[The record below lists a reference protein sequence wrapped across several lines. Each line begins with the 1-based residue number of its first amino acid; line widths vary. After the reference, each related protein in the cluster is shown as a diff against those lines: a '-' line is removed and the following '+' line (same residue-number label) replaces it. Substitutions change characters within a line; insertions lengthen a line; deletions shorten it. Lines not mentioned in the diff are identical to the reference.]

1 MRALSARLPGGGRCL
16 VCVSGG
22 GDSMC
27 LLHAMHRAS
36 EAGGFSL
43 EVVHVNHLVRGQAA
57 LDDYELVRIECARL
71 GVPCHYR
78 ETRPLSVKP
87 RGKTTE
93 EYLREQRHMAVDD
106 VARACGIAT
115 VAVGHTADDLAETF
129 LMHLLRGA
137 GLRGLSFRFSQRR
150 GDIRVIRPLWQTPRQ
165 RILAYLETHDVP
177 FHEDETNK
185 STEFTRNRVRHLL
198 IPFVERE
205 FNPAVRKALRRTTQ
219 ILGEAHRHI
228 RARARFHLR
237 AMLRATAEPASLP
250 IRRLRRLPD
259 IVAVEVIHQWLVGLR
274 GEGARPSFEHC
285 QSVLRLAR
293 STKARRVRLAGGTT
307 IARSEQMLVALAVRG
322 MPDDAGDGGTV
333 DDHIAHEELARR
345 YAVQHPELP
354 LVRLS
359 GALPVTARDEQGR
372 LVARLTTLDGR
383 RLTLRLGLFSQS
395 LLPLDADGVPADEPP
410 LPLVLRNRQPGDRI
424 SPSVRLKSVLINDK
438 VPYYIRD
445 YLVLV
450 TDARRRL
457 LAVVGMDRITARIQT
472 PGAAGLVLDTDLRV
486 PPGGGSHP

>member
-1 MRALSARLPGGGRCL
+1 
-16 VCVSGG
+16 
-22 GDSMC
+22 MC
-27 LLHAMHRAS
+27 LLHAMRRAS
-36 EAGGFSL
+36 AAGGFTL

-71 GVPCHYR
+71 GVACHYR
-78 ETRPLSVKP
+78 ETQPLSVKP

-106 VARACGIAT
+106 VARACGIT
-115 VAVGHTADDLAETF
+115 TIAVGHTADDLAETF

-150 GDIRVIRPLWQTPRQ
+150 GDLRLIRPLWQTPR
-165 RILAYLETHDVP
+165 RTILEYLDAHDVP

-205 FNPAVRKALRRTTQ
+205 FNPAVRKSLRRTTQ
-219 ILGEAHRHI
+219 ILGEAYRHI
-228 RARARFHLR
+228 RQRARFHLR

-259 IVAVEVIHQWLVGLR
+259 IIAVEVIHQWLVGLR
-274 GEGARPSFEHC
+274 GQGARPSFEHC

-307 IARSEQMLVALAVRG
+307 IARSDKMLVALAVHG
-322 MPDDAGDGGTV
+322 MQDETESVSAV
-333 DDHIAHEELARR
+333 EDHIAYEELARR

-354 LVRLS
+354 LVRLP
-359 GALPVTARDEQGR
+359 GALPVTARDDQGR

-383 RLTLRLGLFSQS
+383 RLTLRLGLFSQP
-395 LLPLDADGVPADEPP
+395 LLPLDPDDSVTDETP

-472 PGAAGLVLDTDLRV
+472 PGAAGLVMDANLTV
-486 PPGGGSHP
+486 PPGGGAHP